1 VSKDACIGSFIPVA
15 ELERIVISELRRITD
30 TYLNREA
37 LSAQIVIQHD
47 YAEKKDKLLSEI
59 RSIQK
64 RQDTI
69 NTALKNLYLDKVA
82 EIIQADQYQTLSAGF
97 AEEQSLILDRIKTM
111 EEEIS
116 RIDDQ
121 KVHQRTKAEIIR
133 EYLDIK
139 ELNRPI
145 VEKLIDYIEVSKRDP
160 VTRIVHVDI
169 HWNF

>member
-1 VSKDACIGSFIPVA
+1 
-15 ELERIVISELRRITD
+15 
-30 TYLNREA
+30 
-37 LSAQIVIQHD
+37 
-47 YAEKKDKLLSEI
+47 
-59 RSIQK
+59 
-64 RQDTI
+64 
-69 NTALKNLYLDKVA
+69 
-82 EIIQADQYQTLSAGF
+82 LSAGF

-121 KVHQRTKAEIIR
+121 KVHQRTKAEIVR